1 MLNIQPLVVRSLSH
15 SPSSLKCEENKVY
28 NKKMQFA
35 HTIIQDIYRFK
46 TSIIEFLHKRRRGWS
61 SSVQVGLKATSVDL
75 VNIEELEEDKSVEQ
89 WFVEAQAMQK
99 DAKEEQVFDVGVQPS
114 IEVHMPT

>member
-89 WFVEAQAMQK
+89 
-99 DAKEEQVFDVGVQPS
+99 
-114 IEVHMPT
+114 